1 MLCIGIATAA
11 RVVTKD
17 ERQPHG
23 KSIEM
28 DKVQFFI
35 VWEKKIRV
43 FGKVKEHNDQLKRLS
58 AASSKLHSVWGDMAV
73 TATS

>member
-35 VWEKKIRV
+35 VWEKTIQSFRKSQ
-43 FGKVKEHNDQLKRLS
+43 G
-58 AASSKLHSVWGDMAV
+58 
-73 TATS
+73 T